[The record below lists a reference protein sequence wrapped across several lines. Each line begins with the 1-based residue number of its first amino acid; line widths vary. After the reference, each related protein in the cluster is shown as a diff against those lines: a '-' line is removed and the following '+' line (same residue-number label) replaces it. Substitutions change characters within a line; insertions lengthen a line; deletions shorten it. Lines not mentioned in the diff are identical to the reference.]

1 MHHSHYKEVLI
12 AHHHP
17 SESQFTLAH
26 HDPFEDEFFMAVEEL
41 PAVKDII
48 EIPSELP
55 VVPEET
61 SGGFPWCGAGIVVVV
76 VAAAILG
83 RKYFRKS

>member
-26 HDPFEDEFFMAVEEL
+26 HDPFEDQFFMAVDEL

-55 VVPEET
+55 VV
-61 SGGFPWCGAGIVVVV
+61 
-76 VAAAILG
+76 
-83 RKYFRKS
+83 